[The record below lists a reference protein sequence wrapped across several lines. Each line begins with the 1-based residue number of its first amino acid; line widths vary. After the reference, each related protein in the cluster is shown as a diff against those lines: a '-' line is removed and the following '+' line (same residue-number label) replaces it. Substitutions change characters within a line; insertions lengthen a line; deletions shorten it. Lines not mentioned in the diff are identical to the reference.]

1 MLEGASIKAGYNRGW
16 SSVEYGFGGN
26 RAAVPPSSARC
37 RHEQLFRGT
46 RIKSIAIS
54 LSKLPLLTAAIVI
67 FCFALIALQAPAE
80 HKKDYLELKTAF
92 DPAPANAGH
101 VVERPVAF

>member
-1 MLEGASIKAGYNRGW
+1 VLEGASIKAGYNRGW

-26 RAAVPPSSARC
+26 RAAVFPSSARC
-37 RHEQLFRGT
+37 RHEQLFRGK
-46 RIKSIAIS
+46 RMKSIAIS

-80 HKKDYLELKTAF
+80 HKTDYRELKTAF
-92 DPAPANAGH
+92 DPAPQTPDALLSG
-101 VVERPVAF
+101 PWLF